1 MALNS
6 IPEDLVLR
14 PPGAGGSDFGALTAC
29 LKQVKKLKHELKV
42 LKEKKYKKR
51 GKNLHLERLYRGRK
65 SSDQI
70 VNNAIAESKKTRKKK
85 QTIYK
90 YNKRRAAEEDAA
102 HAAKEAAAA
111 AEEAVSAAEEEVRV
125 ATANAALRDFINRHR
140 SGDAASR
147 AANPNYKKREGEKE
161 WEKAVAK
168 ITKTR
173 RSPPPK
179 GGSRRTRRRRRK
191 RRRSR
196 RRRKRRTR
204 R

>member
-111 AEEAVSAAEEEVRV
+111 AEEAVSAAEEEARL
-125 ATANAALRDFINRHR
+125 ATANAGLRDFINRHR
-140 SGDAASR
+140 VDDAA
-147 AANPNYKKREGEKE
+147 AADPNYKKREGEKE